1 MALTP
6 TFLAAVAAT
15 QDDVD
20 TFSFVKPAVLSGDVL
35 VLVCGFTV
43 NPGPVVITDASSSAW
58 VQPLSREGASLG
70 DNVLV
75 ASREVD
81 DTEGSTI
88 TVVFDSPL
96 GGVGTSP
103 LVVCLAY
110 RNIRPLT
117 LEHPFSAVDVTAS
130 VSFPC
135 PAQALGTGDLYLGIA
150 HDNLLGNGTTSV
162 PGNTRYNDGPANSTL
177 WIFDLT
183 PAVGAQTVT
192 AQFASS
198 GTALSLVLH
207 PADDPAPYTRMMIN
221 LLPPGKVWRLIPGAS
236 TLYALL
242 DGLAVSLTRLDRRAR
257 DLLVESHP
265 PTAFELLPEYEAELD
280 LDEAATTAERR
291 ARIEARTIARQRY
304 RPVDFQNALA
314 PLLGQD
320 AVDVVVIETSH
331 AEAVA
336 MGDVREIFRFY
347 IYRDPGEPG
356 TYYLDSAQ
364 ELVDQIKPSHTAG
377 HVIESIDFL
386 CDSPADLCDRD
397 ILGA

>member
-6 TFLAAVAAT
+6 THLATVAAT

-20 TFSFVKPAVLSGDVL
+20 TFSFEMPDVLSGDVL

-58 VQPLSREGASLG
+58 VQALSREGASLG

-117 LEHPFSAVDVTAS
+117 LEHPFSAVDVAAS

-135 PAQALGTGDLYLGIA
+135 PAQALGTGDLYLGIV
-150 HDNLLGNGTTSV
+150 HDNVMGNGFTV
-162 PGNTRYNDGPANSTL
+162 PGNERYQDGPADSSL
-177 WIFDLT
+177 VIFDLS
-183 PAVGAQTVT
+183 PAVGVQTVT
-192 AQFASS
+192 AGVASS

-265 PTAFELLPEYEAELD
+265 PTAFELLPEYESELD

-314 PLLGQD
+314 PLFGVD
-320 AVDVVVIETSH
+320 PVDVVVIETSH
-331 AEAVA
+331 ADAVA
-336 MGDVREIFRFY
+336 LGDVREIFRFY
-347 IYRDPGEPG
+347 IYRNPSLPGL
-356 TYYLDSAQ
+356 YYVDSAQ

-386 CDSPADLCDRD
+386 CDDPYSLCDRD
-397 ILGA
+397 LLGA

>member
-20 TFSFVKPAVLSGDVL
+20 TFSFATPPNLISGDVL
-35 VLVCGFTV
+35 VLVCGFTAA
-43 NPGPVVITDASSSAW
+43 VIPIHISEDSSATW
-58 VQPLSREGASLG
+58 LEAIARAGASASEY
-70 DNVLV
+70 VLV
-75 ASREVD
+75 ASHTID
-81 DTEGSTI
+81 DTEGATM
-88 TVVFDSPL
+88 TVVFDVP
-96 GGVGTSP
+96 VGTSP

-110 RNIRPLT
+110 RNILPLK
-117 LEHPFSAVDVTAS
+117 LEHPFSAVDVVAS

-135 PAQALGTGDLYLGIA
+135 PAQALGTGDLYLGIV
-150 HDNLLGNGTTSV
+150 HDNVMGNGFTV
-162 PGNTRYNDGPANSTL
+162 PGNERYQDGPADSSL
-177 WIFDLT
+177 VIFDLS
-183 PAVGAQTVT
+183 PAAGVQTVT
-192 AQFASS
+192 AGVASS

-221 LLPPGKVWRLIPGAS
+221 LLPPGKVWRLISGAS

-242 DGLAVSLTRLDRRAR
+242 DGLALSLTRLDRRAR

-314 PLLGQD
+314 PLFGVD
-320 AVDVVVIETSH
+320 PVDVVVIETSH
-331 AEAVA
+331 ADAVA
-336 MGDVREIFRFY
+336 LGDVREIFRFY
-347 IYRDPGEPG
+347 IYRNPSLPGL
-356 TYYLDSAQ
+356 YYVDSAQ

-386 CDSPADLCDRD
+386 CDSPLDLCDRD
-397 ILGA
+397 LLGA